1 MNIVKYNDRMESNE
15 YNKEIEALI
24 LDTISKDSIIKL
36 NITESSIR
44 KHFHKFAE
52 KNNLFHVSYC
62 DKEREFEKIQFFEY
76 VLII

>member
-1 MNIVKYNDRMESNE
+1 MESNE